1 METILKRYTW
11 ELGEQGGGKPG
22 SKTGAGVFAVHPC
35 VRARRLSQDAP
46 EPEGNSPA
54 YEQEEGVGKMRE
66 TVGARAWG
74 TETF

>member
-1 METILKRYTW
+1 M
-11 ELGEQGGGKPG
+11 
-22 SKTGAGVFAVHPC
+22 SKTAAGVFAVHPC

-46 EPEGNSPA
+46 EPQRA
-54 YEQEEGVGKMRE
+54 TLLLQEQEEGVGKMRE

>member
-1 METILKRYTW
+1 MHLW
-11 ELGEQGGGKPG
+11 E
-22 SKTGAGVFAVHPC
+22 
-35 VRARRLSQDAP
+35 RARKLSQGAP

-54 YEQEEGVGKMRE
+54 CEREEAAGKMRG